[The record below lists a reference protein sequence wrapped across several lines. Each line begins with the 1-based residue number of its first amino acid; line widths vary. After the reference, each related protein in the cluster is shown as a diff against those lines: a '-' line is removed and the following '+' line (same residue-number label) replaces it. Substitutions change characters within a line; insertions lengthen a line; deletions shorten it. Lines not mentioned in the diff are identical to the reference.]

1 MNAVRY
7 YFALITLMSLAPAI
21 FLWFLIHPF
30 GAFWRR
36 LGPWVTYTLM
46 GLATAAF
53 MAPIFLLRAQLLAVD
68 FGTSYGTMALGLI
81 AVALGSV
88 IAVKRK
94 RYLTFKILSG
104 LPQVSAQQYPGILLT
119 QGIYGIV
126 RHPRYIEVVLWV
138 LGYALFAN
146 FLALYVG
153 FLLTIPGLFLI
164 VLMEEREL
172 EERFGDE
179 WRDYAARVPRFIPER
194 FKSS

>member
-7 YFALITLMSLAPAI
+7 YFALIILMSLVPAI

-36 LGPWVTYTLM
+36 LPPWVTYTVM
-46 GLATAAF
+46 GFATVAC
-53 MAPIFLLRAQLLAVD
+53 MAPVFLLRARLLAVD
-68 FGTSYGTMALGLI
+68 FGTNYGTMALGFI

-119 QGIYGIV
+119 QGIYGKV
-126 RHPRYIEVVLWV
+126 RHPRYIEVVFWV

-153 FLLTIPGLFLI
+153 FLLSIPGLLLI
-164 VLMEEREL
+164 VLLEEREL

-179 WRDYAARVPRFIPER
+179 WRDYAARVPRFVPNR
-194 FKSS
+194 YRSF